1 MNYWLEKGWLTVLD
15 ATFSSVFGT
24 ADSLVSS
31 VSTFNFLVCCLAS
44 IVLGA
49 AVAGV
54 YMFRHTYSKNFVVT
68 LALLPLIVQM
78 VITLVNGNLGAGIA
92 VMGVFNLVRF
102 RSIPGSAKDIG
113 SVFLAMAIGLATGMG
128 FIALAVVFTLVVAA
142 VNIAYVLS
150 PFGRQKEPEKTLRV
164 TIPEDLEYDGVF
176 DETLARYTSEHEL
189 TEVQT
194 TNMGSLFQLEYII
207 RLKGPGL
214 EKKLIDDL
222 RCLNGNLK
230 ISCGRAAA
238 AKGVL

>member
-1 MNYWLEKGWLTVLD
+1 MFDK
-15 ATFSSVFGT
+15 AFSSVYGT

-31 VSTFNFLVCCLAS
+31 VSTAEFLLCCVAS

-49 AVAGV
+49 VVAGI

-128 FIALAVVFTLVVAA
+128 FLTLAVVFAIVVAVA
-142 VNIAYVLS
+142 NVVYVAS
-150 PFGRQKEPEKTLRV
+150 PFGKQKGPEKTLSI

-176 DETLARYTSEHEL
+176 DEALARYTSEHEL
-189 TEVQT
+189 VKVQT
-194 TNMGSLFQLEYII
+194 TNMGSLFQLEYAV
-207 RLKGPGL
+207 RLREPGL
-214 EKKLIDDL
+214 EKKLIDEL

-230 ISCGRAAA
+230 ISLGKAAVQRD
-238 AKGVL
+238 VL